1 MAKLRPIELPLTVMG
16 ASRIFDPLISR
27 IPILFTAACIWSW
40 ISCVHA
46 VTLDAQVIGED
57 RSVIETI
64 ATTLD
69 HLREE
74 ISDEFFELNYL
85 AKEDLLKKTKD
96 NPAFF
101 FITDAVTFAALSEA
115 GAWAVAAMK
124 HPLAIDS
131 SHTSGAAFITR
142 KDRTDINSL
151 TDLQDKKIVGM
162 SPTSSLSYLIGLRE
176 LQRIFGPGHFSK
188 EVSFS
193 GAPIEKVVH
202 EILEGRGDVGII
214 NACLLE
220 RMERDGNITPDSL
233 KVISPR
239 DSSDLRCR
247 HSTGLYPGWVMAVS
261 KPASELTEKE
271 RNLILKVSSVLP
283 TVPKLQGLMEWSTPS
298 NNDAIASLLS
308 ALEDENKDKAFW
320 KNFLSKYGP
329 WLGAFFIF
337 LFLLFAHTIYVSWLV
352 RKRTAQLTAS
362 MQRAQ
367 KLQQLVNSEQEK
379 ISAMERA
386 GIVGQLSSMIAH
398 ELQQP
403 INAIT
408 NFSRGLRIRN
418 ERASLDPEVL
428 QETLQRITHQSETA
442 AQIVNKVR
450 AYAKQHS
457 AEKVRV
463 NLLALLEK
471 SIQKFKQIKGS
482 GISFNLSCSE
492 VIVVEVDPL
501 ESDLVLYNLFKN
513 SLEACKNESAP
524 LISITV
530 EESEQEAV
538 IQIRDNGPE
547 ISEDLVNSI
556 FIPKVSQKTD
566 GLGLGLSICKALAES
581 QGGCLSAI
589 RNAEGH
595 LVMKLCLL
603 KADSVKEIGENQ

>member
-1 MAKLRPIELPLTVMG
+1 MG

-27 IPILFTAACIWSW
+27 IPIRIPILFTVVCIWSW
-40 ISCVHA
+40 TSCAHA

-214 NACLLE
+214 DACLLE

-247 HSTGLYPGWVMAVS
+247 HSTVCI
-261 KPASELTEKE
+261 PA
-271 RNLILKVSSVLP
+271 
-283 TVPKLQGLMEWSTPS
+283 G
-298 NNDAIASLLS
+298 
-308 ALEDENKDKAFW
+308 
-320 KNFLSKYGP
+320 
-329 WLGAFFIF
+329 
-337 LFLLFAHTIYVSWLV
+337 
-352 RKRTAQLTAS
+352 
-362 MQRAQ
+362 
-367 KLQQLVNSEQEK
+367 
-379 ISAMERA
+379 
-386 GIVGQLSSMIAH
+386 
-398 ELQQP
+398 
-403 INAIT
+403 
-408 NFSRGLRIRN
+408 
-418 ERASLDPEVL
+418 
-428 QETLQRITHQSETA
+428 
-442 AQIVNKVR
+442 
-450 AYAKQHS
+450 
-457 AEKVRV
+457 
-463 NLLALLEK
+463 
-471 SIQKFKQIKGS
+471 
-482 GISFNLSCSE
+482 
-492 VIVVEVDPL
+492 
-501 ESDLVLYNLFKN
+501 
-513 SLEACKNESAP
+513 
-524 LISITV
+524 
-530 EESEQEAV
+530 
-538 IQIRDNGPE
+538 
-547 ISEDLVNSI
+547 
-556 FIPKVSQKTD
+556 
-566 GLGLGLSICKALAES
+566 
-581 QGGCLSAI
+581 
-589 RNAEGH
+589 
-595 LVMKLCLL
+595 
-603 KADSVKEIGENQ
+603 

>member
-1 MAKLRPIELPLTVMG
+1 
-16 ASRIFDPLISR
+16 
-27 IPILFTAACIWSW
+27 
-40 ISCVHA
+40 
-46 VTLDAQVIGED
+46 
-57 RSVIETI
+57 
-64 ATTLD
+64 
-69 HLREE
+69 
-74 ISDEFFELNYL
+74 
-85 AKEDLLKKTKD
+85 
-96 NPAFF
+96 
-101 FITDAVTFAALSEA
+101 
-115 GAWAVAAMK
+115 
-124 HPLAIDS
+124 
-131 SHTSGAAFITR
+131 
-142 KDRTDINSL
+142 
-151 TDLQDKKIVGM
+151 
-162 SPTSSLSYLIGLRE
+162 
-176 LQRIFGPGHFSK
+176 
-188 EVSFS
+188 
-193 GAPIEKVVH
+193 
-202 EILEGRGDVGII
+202 
-214 NACLLE
+214 
-220 RMERDGNITPDSL
+220 MERDGNITPDSL

>member
-1 MAKLRPIELPLTVMG
+1 MG

-40 ISCVHA
+40 TSCAHA

-214 NACLLE
+214 DACLLE

-320 KNFLSKYGP
+320 KNFFSKYGP
-329 WLGAFFIF
+329 WLGAFVIF

-367 KLQQLVNSEQEK
+367 KLQHLVNSEQEK

-418 ERASLDPEVL
+418 ERGSLDPEVL

-442 AQIVNKVR
+442 A
-450 AYAKQHS
+450 
-457 AEKVRV
+457 
-463 NLLALLEK
+463 
-471 SIQKFKQIKGS
+471 
-482 GISFNLSCSE
+482 C
-492 VIVVEVDPL
+492 PL
-501 ESDLVLYNLFKN
+501 
-513 SLEACKNESAP
+513 
-524 LISITV
+524 
-530 EESEQEAV
+530 
-538 IQIRDNGPE
+538 
-547 ISEDLVNSI
+547 
-556 FIPKVSQKTD
+556 
-566 GLGLGLSICKALAES
+566 
-581 QGGCLSAI
+581 
-589 RNAEGH
+589 
-595 LVMKLCLL
+595 
-603 KADSVKEIGENQ
+603 

>member
-1 MAKLRPIELPLTVMG
+1 MG

-214 NACLLE
+214 DACLLE

-367 KLQQLVNSEQEK
+367 K
-379 ISAMERA
+379 
-386 GIVGQLSSMIAH
+386 
-398 ELQQP
+398 LQQP